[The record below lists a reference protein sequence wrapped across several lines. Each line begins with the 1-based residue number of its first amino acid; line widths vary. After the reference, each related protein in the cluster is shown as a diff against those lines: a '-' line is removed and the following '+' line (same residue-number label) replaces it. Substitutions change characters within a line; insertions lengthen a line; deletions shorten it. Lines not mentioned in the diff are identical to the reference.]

1 MKKLFFV
8 ALISLVSIQVVSA
21 WGGLGHQTVIAV
33 AQRHLTEKT
42 KANIA
47 KYFSYDLKQDAVW
60 MDTYRRTEPIQF
72 TTNWHTCYFDE
83 NMRYDPF
90 YLRKMETGDL
100 VRALELAHDA
110 LSNGRYK
117 NLSDEAVVFAVRI
130 LIHFVGDI
138 HCPTHTVLPSAKNKE
153 LCMLNGKEYTYHS
166 VYDKMPNFI
175 WGKTPADEVAAK
187 IDNASKKERKAIVK
201 GDAIDWLNTMVHDN
215 AKIHEWNAPGV
226 KVMRD
231 DTVELSTELV
241 NKQMRDG
248 GYRLAH
254 LLNMYFGK

>member
-1 MKKLFFV
+1 MKKLLFIFLVCVLSAEV
-8 ALISLVSIQVVSA
+8 ASA
-21 WGGLGHQTVIAV
+21 YGRHGHEIVIAV

-47 KYFSYDLKQDAVW
+47 KYVSYDLKTDAVW

-130 LIHFVGDI
+130 LIHFVGDL

-187 IDNASKKERKAIVK
+187 IDNASKKERKEIVK
-201 GDAIDWLNTMVHDN
+201 GDAIDWLNTMVYDN

>member
-8 ALISLVSIQVVSA
+8 VLISLVSIQVVSA

-72 TTNWHTCYFDE
+72 TTNWHTCYFDK

-130 LIHFVGDI
+130 LIHFVGDL

>member
-1 MKKLFFV
+1 MKKFLIIV
-8 ALISLVSIQVVSA
+8 ALVAVSFSA
-21 WGGLGHQTVIAV
+21 QAWNRLGHSTVVEIAK
-33 AQRHLTEKT
+33 RHLTEKT

-187 IDNASKKERKAIVK
+187 IDNASKKERKEIVK